1 MDLAKKSIFKGFES
15 SVCWMCLC
23 YDVRKES
30 KEEYRI
36 RGAWRWRVA
45 PLPVSGIKS
54 KVGSPAFPRRT
65 VVLPN
70 GGDIFKCSLIGA
82 LMRR

>member
-15 SVCWMCLC
+15 PVCWMCLC

-54 KVGSPAFPRRT
+54 KVESPAFPGRT
-65 VVLPN
+65 VVQTYGCGFDN
-70 GGDIFKCSLIGA
+70 A
-82 LMRR
+82 R

>member
-15 SVCWMCLC
+15 PVCWMCLC

-45 PLPVSGIKS
+45 PLPVSDLSLKLDRLHFRGAQS
-54 KVGSPAFPRRT
+54 SSQMAA
-65 VVLPN
+65 
-70 GGDIFKCSLIGA
+70 IFLNV
-82 LMRR
+82 R

>member
-15 SVCWMCLC
+15 PVCWMCLC

-36 RGAWRWRVA
+36 RG
-45 PLPVSGIKS
+45 L
-54 KVGSPAFPRRT
+54 
-65 VVLPN
+65 
-70 GGDIFKCSLIGA
+70 GGGA
-82 LMRR
+82 